1 MNKDKID
8 DIVDALSDTFSK
20 IENTF
25 LIKNNQQLVKY
36 LENPEQWKANQLKN
50 QKAYKSQLIKDARQQ
65 LASLNAKAEKVFLL
79 SYQEV
84 AKDQIEITEKEIV
97 AKNIPNSLR
106 SQIIARQ
113 KINTE
118 EMAKLVSNAYQ
129 TYTKTVNLVSA
140 LSTPSTLFDVVKD
153 QMKKG
158 INNGIKVTYSDGKQV
173 SWKSYMEMNIRTTV
187 HQEITNQQ
195 VEVGSKIGQIFY
207 LCDSFG
213 DCAPDHADYQGKLY
227 YNEGVNIPNEVQ
239 AFIDSNN
246 IMSMQ
251 EVMNG
256 DPFLT
261 TRPNCRHNFH
271 AISLEEAMG
280 SSADEILKKEGLKF
294 GDYEADN
301 YSKVRE
307 QRYNERQIRKYK
319 TQVENNKQLGQTT
332 GVKGILPSTMANEKV
347 KEYQAR
353 NRELAKANPDVIK
366 RNYEREKANI
376 IVNDLGVRYKYKV
389 VDGELERK

>member
-106 SQIIARQ
+106 KQIIAQQ

-158 INNGIKVTYSDGKQV
+158 INNGIKVTYSDGKEF

-187 HQEITNQQ
+187 HQEIGNQQ
-195 VEVGSKIGQIFY
+195 KEIGQKLGQIFY
-207 LCDSFG
+207 ICNSFG
-213 DCAPDHADYQGKLY
+213 DSAPDHADYQGKLY
-227 YNEGVNIPNEVQ
+227 YDARVDIPPEVQ
-239 AFIDSNN
+239 SFIDSNG
-246 IMSMQ
+246 IMSRQ
-251 EVMNG
+251 EVEDG
-256 DPFLT
+256 DPWLT
-261 TRPNCRHNFH
+261 TRPNCRHTFNV
-271 AISLEEAMG
+271 ISLEEAMG
-280 SSADEILKKEGLKF
+280 SSTDEILKKEGLKF

-301 YSKVRE
+301 YSKVQE